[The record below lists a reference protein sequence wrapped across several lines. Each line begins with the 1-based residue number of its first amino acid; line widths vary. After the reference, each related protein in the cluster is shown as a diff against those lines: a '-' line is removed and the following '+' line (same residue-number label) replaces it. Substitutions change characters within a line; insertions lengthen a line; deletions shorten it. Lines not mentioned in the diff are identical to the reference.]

1 MDRADFD
8 KLEVQDQVIYINKQL
23 GEGSTLRE
31 IASNLNIARSTL
43 RDRFKKIGYIYN
55 KKLNI
60 YSKIN
65 NEYDKIILKYYIRN
79 L

>member
-31 IASNLNIARSTL
+31 
-43 RDRFKKIGYIYN
+43 
-55 KKLNI
+55 
-60 YSKIN
+60 
-65 NEYDKIILKYYIRN
+65 
-79 L
+79 